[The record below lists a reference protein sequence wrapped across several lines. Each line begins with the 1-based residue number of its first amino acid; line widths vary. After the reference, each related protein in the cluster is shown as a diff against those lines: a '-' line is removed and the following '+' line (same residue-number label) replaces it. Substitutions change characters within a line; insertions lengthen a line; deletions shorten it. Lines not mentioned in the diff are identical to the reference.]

1 MKKNKIALLLGTFAF
16 VFIAFITSVNALSVD
31 SNTKLLDLNLKQAEI
46 ATEIEKTVKEEAY
59 PPYFGGVY
67 VSEDSTHVIIQIV
80 EDKLPTTK
88 NTKEYSTFNKIAN
101 IDSNVKIEYVK
112 YSYKELNDINDKLI
126 EYFSSEKADLSN
138 LSAHYVDTFNN
149 VVVVE
154 LKENNL
160 KRIENFEKTVLG
172 VDEAKKSIINSD
184 IITFTEGEQ
193 HTDEL
198 KAGEKISV
206 TGGSCSM
213 GYRVKIGGK
222 AGYITAGHCFNGV
235 GDSATG
241 GTVKNYKYS
250 GKVDAAFVQTN
261 IITFPSNSLKYTS
274 GSITT
279 LNNNLCPILSLNMAI
294 AKSGYSTGYT
304 SGQIKNLNYSATYNG
319 TYFTGLI
326 AANYSSAGGDSGGA
340 VFVPNNVNGG
350 APLAGIHKGTSSYGT
365 AFVDENQIYLAFG
378 YSRY

>member
-213 GYRVKIGGK
+213 GYRVKNRWK
-222 AGYITAGHCFNGV
+222 SRLHYCW
-235 GDSATG
+235 
-241 GTVKNYKYS
+241 
-250 GKVDAAFVQTN
+250 
-261 IITFPSNSLKYTS
+261 
-274 GSITT
+274 T
-279 LNNNLCPILSLNMAI
+279 L
-294 AKSGYSTGYT
+294 
-304 SGQIKNLNYSATYNG
+304 
-319 TYFTGLI
+319 F
-326 AANYSSAGGDSGGA
+326 
-340 VFVPNNVNGG
+340 
-350 APLAGIHKGTSSYGT
+350 
-365 AFVDENQIYLAFG
+365 
-378 YSRY
+378 